1 MLRLWRLLLL
11 VGCLFANAPGHAQ
24 RTVDIDG
31 TEDALLLA
39 PHAQLLED
47 PDGKLDLN
55 GARANTTDWRP
66 GRDDALVFG
75 FSRSTWWVHF
85 RVRNAAQR
93 RVFSTLDLGN
103 PRQDYVTWHI
113 VRNGIVTFTSN
124 ESGDRVPLSNRA
136 LPLRALITPLV
147 LKPGE
152 TVDVYVRLRSED
164 GLFEA
169 MPLRLSG
176 TSEFVQSSGR
186 EELLFTLYAGGLI
199 FLGLYNL
206 LLFFST
212 REQVF
217 GIYVAYLSMVALWSF
232 TFPGYAFQMLW
243 PDRPTLNHHILT
255 ISSAWGVATFG
266 WFAIVYLKL
275 RERVPRWL
283 YRLHLG
289 LIGYNALVFIPGVVG
304 GFAIGAAFG
313 NIGAFAMSA
322 VTMPTAIYLALRGA
336 REAKFFVIAFALIC
350 TGVFMYILQMV
361 GVVPTNW
368 FTTWSLQIGSA
379 LEALLLALGLADSL
393 NVLKVAKFA
402 AERRALEAQQA
413 LNLRLEQEVSERTRA
428 LEVANR
434 RLHELT
440 ITDELTGAFNRR
452 HFNTICAATIANRKP
467 DEALAFC
474 MFDIDHFKAYND
486 RYGHQA
492 GDAALRAVSHAV
504 QNELRRSGD
513 ILFRLGG
520 EEFGVAFDAA
530 SPQAAIEFAE
540 RLRKSIRA
548 VALPHLGSTAGIV
561 TASFG
566 IGWWSHSV
574 MHSLTSEQIYAVA
587 DDALYA
593 AKEQGRDRV
602 DIATA
607 SATGIHPALRLT
619 TKTA

>member
-1 MLRLWRLLLL
+1 M
-11 VGCLFANAPGHAQ
+11 GHTQ
-24 RTVDIDG
+24 SVVDIDG
-31 TEDALLLA
+31 TEDALLLS
-39 PHAQLLED
+39 PHARILED
-47 PDGKLDLN
+47 RSGKLDL
-55 GARANTTDWRP
+55 RTVQANTADWRP
-66 GRDDALVFG
+66 GRADALVFG

-85 RVRNAAQR
+85 RIRNAAQR
-93 RVFSTLDLGN
+93 RLFSTLDLGN
-103 PRQDYVTWHI
+103 PRQDYVTWHV
-113 VRNGIVTFTSN
+113 VRNGVTTFSSN
-124 ESGDRVPLSNRA
+124 ESGDRVPLSSRP

-147 LKPGE
+147 TKPHE

-164 GLFEA
+164 GLFES
-169 MPLRLSG
+169 MPLRISS
-176 TSEFVQSSGR
+176 TSEFVQSSES

-206 LLFFST
+206 LLFFAT
-212 REQVF
+212 REKVF
-217 GIYVAYLSMVALWSF
+217 GIYVAYLSMIALWSF
-232 TFPGYAFQMLW
+232 TFPGYGFQMLW
-243 PDRPTLNHHILT
+243 PERPTLNHNILT

-266 WFAIVYLKL
+266 WFAAVYLKL
-275 RERVPRWL
+275 RERVPSWL

-289 LIGYNALVFIPGVVG
+289 LIGYNALVFIPGVLG
-304 GFAIGAAFG
+304 GFALGAALG

-350 TGVFMYILQMV
+350 TGVFMYVLQMI

-393 NVLKVAKFA
+393 NVLKVEKFA

-428 LEVANR
+428 LELANR

-540 RLRKSIRA
+540 RLRTSIRHL
-548 VALPHLGSTAGIV
+548 ALPHLGSAAGIV

-566 IGWWSHSV
+566 IGWWSSAV
-574 MHSLTSEQIYAVA
+574 VHSLTSEQIYAVA

-607 SATGIHPALRLT
+607 SATGVHPALRLPPRV
-619 TKTA
+619 KSA